1 MAKTVLTKEQ
11 LDLLLSTY
19 NQVGTYAA
27 AGRAVGISSPVAT
40 RIIKEY
46 KEAHPDDVDE
56 SVEPISYNGP
66 APKSQP
72 DFNDVHYCFWN
83 AEGWMD

>member
-1 MAKTVLTKEQ
+1 MAKTVLSKEQ

-27 AGRAVGISSPVAT
+27 AGRAVGISGSVAT

-46 KEAHPDDVDE
+46 KEAHPDGIDE
-56 SVEPISYNGP
+56 SVESISYNGP
-66 APKSQP
+66 APKP
-72 DFNDVHYCFWN
+72 LPVFEDVHYCFWN
-83 AEGWMD
+83 AEGWME

>member
-27 AGRAVGISSPVAT
+27 AGRAVGISGPVAT

-46 KEAHPDDVDE
+46 KEAHPDNVDE

-66 APKSQP
+66 APKTQP
-72 DFNDVHYCFWN
+72 DFNDVRYCFWN